1 MKKTLIIIFI
11 LISQFIFSQ
20 RNDELRKNNF
30 TLEALGHSESLI
42 SVNYE
47 RIFYTNL
54 DKLLYSSR
62 IGLGYVPGGE
72 KNENYAISP
81 STTTVPFVFSVLYG
95 EKHFV
100 QLGLGYSALF
110 SQDFVDTR
118 FNPNTVYKKFES
130 DFSISIG
137 YRFMTKD
144 GIVAQAYPVFILK
157 DNPATK
163 SMLSFGVSLGYSF

>member
-1 MKKTLIIIFI
+1 MKKALIISFVLSI
-11 LISQFIFSQ
+11 QFIFSQ
-20 RNDELRKNNF
+20 RNDEFVNNIF
-30 TLEALGHSESLI
+30 TLEAFGHSESLI

-47 RIFYTNL
+47 RIFHTNL
-54 DKLLYSSR
+54 EKLLYSSR
-62 IGLGYVPGGE
+62 IGMGYVPGGE
-72 KNENYAISP
+72 ENKNYAVSP
-81 STTTVPFVFSVLYG
+81 SITTIPIVFSLLYG

-110 SQDFVDTR
+110 SQDFVNTR
-118 FNPNTVYKKFES
+118 FNPNVVYKKFQS

-157 DNPATK
+157 DNPVTK
-163 SMLSFGVSLGYSF
+163 STLSFGVSLGYSF